1 MDKPSAEFIFACRLD
16 ELVADG
22 MRVVHGGPTPLL
34 LVHDR
39 GRVSALDNRCP
50 HMGFPLHQGSVE
62 DGILT
67 CHWHH
72 ARFDLSSGC
81 TFDLWADD
89 VPRAEVDIRGDE
101 VWVSATA
108 ARAGETGRWRRRL
121 LDGMAHN
128 IPLVMGKAIL
138 DALDRGVSAREII
151 REAALFGVKNRDG
164 WDVGMTILT
173 ALGNVIG
180 DLPER
185 ETYLALF
192 QGVRRVA
199 ADCAGEP
206 PYLSSG
212 PLEDADIP
220 EAQLEDWLRK
230 WTRVRHRTGAQRTV
244 ETALSAGMAS
254 VRLTAMMAATTTDRA
269 FADGGHSLDFIN
281 KALECLDLIGWDH
294 AGGVVPTVVGRMV
307 QARGSEESD
316 TWRYPVDLVALVDET
331 AERLPALFEQGEAA
345 GDFDNHARLAKGL
358 LSETPEAVL
367 DAVCSAVADG
377 AAPVDLSRALAYA
390 AALRVAR
397 FGTANEFSDWDS
409 AHHVFTY
416 CNALHQVLKRIA
428 ANGGGASPPDAV
440 RGVLHGAMA
449 LYLRRYLNVP
459 PAALPGEE
467 GRPLDGLPAAAAD
480 LLDQLL
486 GSFDRQAQVDVSAQ
500 LVARYLGLGH
510 DPGKLITALAF
521 ALLREDAGFHTYQM
535 FEAGVRQFR
544 EWGPSD
550 EGRHILIAV
559 TRFMAAHFPTE
570 RSRFQTADVA
580 ERLHRGGAL
589 YEGEGEEPG

>member
-16 ELVADG
+16 ELVVDG

-39 GRVSALDNRCP
+39 DRVFALDNRCP

-89 VPRAEVDIRGDE
+89 VPRAEVDIRGGE
-101 VWVSATA
+101 IWVSATA

-121 LDGMAHN
+121 LDGMARN
-128 IPLVMGKAIL
+128 ISLVMGKAIL

-173 ALGNVIG
+173 ALGNVIE

-244 ETALSAGMAS
+244 ETALAAGMAS
-254 VRLTAMMAATTTDRA
+254 ARLTAMMAVATTDRA

-294 AGGVVPTVVGRMV
+294 AGSVVPTAVGHMV

-316 TWRYPVDLVALVDET
+316 SWRYPVDLVALVDET

-345 GDFDNHARLAKGL
+345 GDFDNHARLAEGL

-467 GRPLDGLPAAAAD
+467 GRPLDGLPAAADD

-570 RSRFQTADVA
+570 RSRFQTAYVA